1 MDGNRLSSSIPA
13 NDDRFSR
20 SGARQRTI
28 KAAVIRPRF
37 PRPSIGGWLSVAI
50 PVLLASVVIAQSPIP
65 ISNELPAVA
74 TTQLTRSLTEAK
86 TYPKHVWRDTPPIN
100 DDGTVNGYVEISRGD
115 RRKWEFRMGSNAR
128 AIDRMIPEQIG
139 GYPVN
144 YGFVPQTISYDGDPF
159 DMLVLGPPIPG
170 GRMVRGVIVGLMLME
185 DEKGNDA
192 KVVISL
198 LAKGR
203 PAHSLT
209 ESDRATIGDYF
220 SRYKLLETDKFSSV
234 PGWGSIA
241 DGLAFV
247 NVTHAFFQECRQVS
261 GPTCRIAAR

>member
-1 MDGNRLSSSIPA
+1 M
-13 NDDRFSR
+13 SR
-20 SGARQRTI
+20 SGVRQRTI
-28 KAAVIRPRF
+28 EGAVIRPRF
-37 PRPSIGGWLSVAI
+37 PRPSIRGWLYVAI
-50 PVLLASVVIAQSPIP
+50 AVLLPPIVIAQSPIAV
-65 ISNELPAVA
+65 SNELPAVA
-74 TTQLTRSLTEAK
+74 TTQLTRSLAEAK

-115 RRKWEFRMGSNAR
+115 RRKWEFRMAANAR

-144 YGFVPQTISYDGDPF
+144 YGFVPQTSSYDGDPF
-159 DMLVLGPPIPG
+159 DVLVLGPPIPG
-170 GRMVRGVIVGLMLME
+170 GRMVRGVVVGLMLME

-192 KVVISL
+192 KVVISP

-209 ESDRATIGDYF
+209 ESERATIADYF
-220 SRYKLLETDKFSSV
+220 RRYKLLETDKFSTV
-234 PGWGSIA
+234 PGWGSVA

-247 NVTHAFFQECRQVS
+247 NVTHAFFQKCRQVS
-261 GPTCRIAAR
+261 GPTCRVSPR

>member
-1 MDGNRLSSSIPA
+1 M
-13 NDDRFSR
+13 
-20 SGARQRTI
+20 RQHTI
-28 KAAVIRPRF
+28 RGAVIRPRF
-37 PRPSIGGWLSVAI
+37 RHEQREEGARPSSLPRPWVYAAI
-50 PVLLASVVIAQSPIP
+50 AVLLQPVAIAQSPTA
-65 ISNELPAVA
+65 ISTELPAVA
-74 TTQLTRSLTEAK
+74 TTQLSRSLTEAK
-86 TYPKHVWRDTPPIN
+86 AYSRHVWRDTPPIN

-115 RRKWEFRMGSNAR
+115 RRKWEFRMATNAR
-128 AIDRMIPEQIG
+128 AIDRMIPEQVG

-159 DMLVLGPPIPG
+159 DVLVLGPPIPG
-170 GRMVRGVIVGLMLME
+170 GRMVRGVIVGLILME

-192 KVVISL
+192 KVVISP

-220 SRYKLLETDKFSSV
+220 RRYKLFETDKFSTV
-234 PGWGSIA
+234 PGWGSIG
-241 DGLAFV
+241 DGRAFV

-261 GPTCRIAAR
+261 GPTCRVALP